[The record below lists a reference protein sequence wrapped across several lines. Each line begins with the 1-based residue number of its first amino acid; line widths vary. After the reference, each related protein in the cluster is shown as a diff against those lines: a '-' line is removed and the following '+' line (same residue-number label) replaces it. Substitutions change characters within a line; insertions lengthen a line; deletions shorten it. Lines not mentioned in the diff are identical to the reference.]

1 MAGQAAAATLEEVRA
16 RGALRCG
23 IHTGMAGFAA
33 LDRDGQWRGFDVDY
47 CRAIA
52 AAIFDD
58 PTAVVFVPLAAS
70 ERFAAL
76 RDGTVEVLSR
86 TTAWTMARETT
97 LGLNFAGTNFYD
109 GQAFLVSRS
118 LGIASLLELSGASI
132 CVQRSTPAEAALG
145 DYFAASHMQYR
156 SVAFD
161 RSDQALAA
169 YDSGQCL
176 ALTADASALHAA
188 RLGLANPSAHA
199 ILPEI
204 ISKEPLSLVVREG
217 DERWFDVVRWVHFA
231 LLDAEELGVT
241 TSNVRSLLSSEN
253 QDVQR
258 LLGVEGGFG
267 QALGL
272 TPDWAYRVVRAV
284 GNYGEIF
291 DRNLGPGSPLG
302 MARGL
307 NALWTEGGLQYAPP
321 IR

>member
-1 MAGQAAAATLEEVRA
+1 MAGQAAAATLDEVRA

-58 PTAVVFVPLAAS
+58 PTAVVLVPLAAS

-76 RDGTVEVLSR
+76 RDGTVEVLAR

-176 ALTADASALHAA
+176 ALTADASSLHAA
-188 RLGLANPSAHA
+188 RLGLANPSAHT

-241 TSNVRSLLSSEN
+241 SSNVRSLLSSEN

-258 LLGVEGGFG
+258 LLGVEGSFG